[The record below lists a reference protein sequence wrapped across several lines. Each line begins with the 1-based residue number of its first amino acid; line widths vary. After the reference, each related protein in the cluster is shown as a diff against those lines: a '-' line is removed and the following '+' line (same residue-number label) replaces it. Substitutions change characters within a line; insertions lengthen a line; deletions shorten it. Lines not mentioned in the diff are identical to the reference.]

1 MNCVSCV
8 VIFFYLLELTLKTQV
23 SNTMNTVGI
32 SSNDKYLLLL
42 LLLLLLQLMFKLS
55 SISTHAGSQTSSPL
69 IHCRT
74 DDVVI
79 QVAPLLYQSLHQVVG
94 VTN

>member
-1 MNCVSCV
+1 
-8 VIFFYLLELTLKTQV
+8 VIFYHLDLTLKTQV

-32 SSNDKYLLLL
+32 SSNDKFVSVTVAVTTV
-42 LLLLLLQLMFKLS
+42 FKEPL
-55 SISTHAGSQTSSPL
+55 ISTHARSQTSTPL

-79 QVAPLLYQSLHQVVG
+79 QVAPLLYQSLQQVID
-94 VTN
+94 VTSIRVC

>member
-32 SSNDKYLLLL
+32 SPNALFGNSANNFFEPFSWCKTFINIGSSLLIRLPFCFCL
-42 LLLLLLQLMFKLS
+42 CKNYVKRW
-55 SISTHAGSQTSSPL
+55 
-69 IHCRT
+69 RT
-74 DDVVI
+74 VRWR
-79 QVAPLLYQSLHQVVG
+79 QYWRA
-94 VTN
+94 